1 MIPDLPHRNLT
12 VAFNCDVFHAY
23 LFVSRIALTNLKEN
37 KPVVRMM
44 QYKQRLFPELTEER
58 IKDRT
63 KMENDLRI
71 GYPQLISAKV
81 TRKKL

>member
-1 MIPDLPHRNLT
+1 MR
-12 VAFNCDVFHAY
+12 
-23 LFVSRIALTNLKEN
+23 
-37 KPVVRMM
+37 

-58 IKDRT
+58 IKDRP